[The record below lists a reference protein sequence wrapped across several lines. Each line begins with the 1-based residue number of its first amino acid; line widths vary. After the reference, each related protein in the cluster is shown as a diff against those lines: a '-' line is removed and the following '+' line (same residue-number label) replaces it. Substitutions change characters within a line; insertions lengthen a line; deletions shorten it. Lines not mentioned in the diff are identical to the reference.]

1 MLNMLF
7 IVLIGLGIGSGAL
20 AQPPQAL
27 DDAELSD
34 VSGADGISFAMHL
47 ALNDPNLVN
56 PVTDSRL
63 SVGFDVDGKTTY
75 IVIKNL
81 SGMIDLAT
89 INLSA
94 RKKPDGNDYMALT
107 LPGFVKYTNFGYES
121 LSVQTSPLAPVTESL
136 GRFNVN
142 GTLSMQ
148 GEFRF
153 WAN

>member
-1 MLNMLF
+1 MLNMLL

-47 ALNDPNLVN
+47 ALNDPTLVN

-63 SVGFDVDGKTTY
+63 SVGFDVDGRTTY
-75 IVIKNL
+75 VVIKNL
-81 SGMIDLAT
+81 HGMIDLAT
-89 INLSA
+89 MNLSA
-94 RKKPDGNDYMALT
+94 RKKPDGSDYMALA

-121 LSVQTSPLAPVTESL
+121 LSVQTNPLAPVTESL